1 MENENY
7 LENYINWQKAFVS
20 GNQFTEVNPFDG
32 SIVCCEKRF
41 YWQEC
46 RVFNLIKTTVDR
58 WVEEEYDEDL
68 IWGPGKAVDQLIPY
82 QQEYNSLMNNISEM
96 SKRIAYPTLC
106 VEDGS
111 LDVDEVSEDGLAPGK
126 IIVYRQG
133 SNRPELLKD
142 NAADVTALYAIAI
155 GIKNELLQLMED
167 LEENF

>member
-20 GNQFTEVNPFDG
+20 GNQFTCVNPFDG
-32 SIVCCEKRF
+32 SMECCEKRF
-41 YWQEC
+41 YWEDDK
-46 RVFNLIKTTVDR
+46 VFNLIKPTVDR
-58 WVEEEYDEDL
+58 WATEYDEEL

-82 QQEYNSLMNNISEM
+82 QQEYNSLMNKISKI
-96 SKRIAYPTLC
+96 SSRIAYPCLC

-111 LDVDEVSEDGLAPGK
+111 VDTDELSEEGLAPGK
-126 IIVYRQG
+126 VLIYRQG

-142 NAADVTALYAIAI
+142 NAAEVTALYAVAI
-155 GIKNELLQLMED
+155 GIKADLIQLMED